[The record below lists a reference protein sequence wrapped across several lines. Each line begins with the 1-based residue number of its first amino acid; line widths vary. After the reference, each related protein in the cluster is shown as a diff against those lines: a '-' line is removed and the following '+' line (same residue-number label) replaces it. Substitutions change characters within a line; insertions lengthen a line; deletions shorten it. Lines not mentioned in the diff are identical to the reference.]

1 MSDLPAEPTVS
12 PGDAPAFLV
21 SVTSSSTPPSRISRL
36 HLAGAVVLAL
46 YAFSVV
52 RDPDGWRFIDGVNLL
67 IHEGGHPVFSFF
79 GEFMTAAGGTLMQL
93 LVPVAFTAYFRRERQ
108 RFAACV
114 TLAWMGESLFNVARY
129 MADARA
135 RLLPLVG
142 GDGAE
147 HDWAY
152 MLGRL
157 GVLEQDQRLANLVRL
172 AGALVLLAAVLG
184 ALKEALRPRPASA
197 MDDALTAEDRALRSY
212 LADRE

>member
-1 MSDLPAEPTVS
+1 MSTL
-12 PGDAPAFLV
+12 
-21 SVTSSSTPPSRISRL
+21 SSTVPDRTSRL
-36 HLAGAVVLAL
+36 HLVGAVLLAL
-46 YAFSVV
+46 YAISIV

-79 GEFMTAAGGTLMQL
+79 GEFATAAGGTLMQL
-93 LVPVAFTAYFRRERQ
+93 LVPIAFTVYFRRERQ
-108 RFAACV
+108 RFASCV
-114 TLAWMGESLFNVARY
+114 TLLWTGENFFNVARY

-157 GVLEQDQRLANLVRL
+157 GMLEQDQRLANAVRL
-172 AGALVLLAAVLG
+172 VGALVLLAAVVG
-184 ALKEALRPRPASA
+184 ALNEALRRKPVPASG
-197 MDDALTAEDRALRSY
+197 DALAVEDRALRSY
-212 LADRE
+212 LAARDTDAA